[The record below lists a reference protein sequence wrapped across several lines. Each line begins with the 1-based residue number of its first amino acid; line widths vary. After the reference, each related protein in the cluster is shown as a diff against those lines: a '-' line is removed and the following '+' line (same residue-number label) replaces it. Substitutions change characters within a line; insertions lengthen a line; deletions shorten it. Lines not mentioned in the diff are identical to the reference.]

1 MRWCC
6 MLLFLSVMNGVSQGQ
21 NNKNLYP
28 ASVIDSL
35 EKVLKN
41 QSNDTNK
48 AGDFNGLGNRYF
60 QLGDYPIA
68 LECYFKALTIA
79 KETGSKKSMAAALG
93 NLGNIYCKQGN
104 YPQALEYYFKA
115 LSTAQEIGNKKSMA
129 SHLSNIGI
137 VYEEQGNYPQ
147 ALEYNFKSLGIAR
160 EVGDKYIIS
169 HSLDNLGVIY
179 DKQGDYSKALEY
191 EFKALAIAM
200 EIGKKDNLIDI
211 GATYGDQGNYPK
223 ALEYYSKALS
233 GAREGGDK
241 DGIANLYSSIGG
253 IYTKQKNYV
262 KAKNFLDSAL
272 IISKNLGDKISIKNT
287 YRALAILDS
296 AMGKY
301 KTSYEDYEKYIVY
314 RDSLINQ
321 ESVKK
326 ITQMEISYRFEK
338 REDSIILEEEKTD
351 IIKTAE
357 INRKSIITYSAIV
370 ISVLTLLLAIL
381 LINRQQI
388 KRRQDKILF
397 EKEKQRMEND
407 LTNAKTMLDEYIK
420 SMVEK
425 NNLLEQFKSDFEEV
439 KKLKAKEESDEKRI
453 EQLEHLNK
461 ATILTEDDWN
471 RFKELF
477 EQVYK
482 GFFIRLK
489 EKLPNLTQ
497 AEIRL
502 ICLTKLKINTKNMAA
517 IIGVSNTTI
526 EQTRY
531 RLRKKLNLTKEDN
544 LSDIIESV

>member
-1 MRWCC
+1 
-6 MLLFLSVMNGVSQGQ
+6 
-21 NNKNLYP
+21 
-28 ASVIDSL
+28 
-35 EKVLKN
+35 
-41 QSNDTNK
+41 
-48 AGDFNGLGNRYF
+48 
-60 QLGDYPIA
+60 
-68 LECYFKALTIA
+68 
-79 KETGSKKSMAAALG
+79 MAAALG